1 MKKKIIVFAL
11 VALVA
16 LILAVGSSAVA
27 TAAETTGQ
35 TTLSGAFWGSG
46 LPDPP
51 SDGAPETP
59 SYSYEIN
66 IPALYDTMTEEY
78 MEITAQN
85 VSIGSRKRVAVYLDA
100 ENTLGDDN
108 LFELFHTEYPQYTAK
123 GYLIRTSNPVSGIRE
138 QINSTN
144 TTLVATFLDGSE
156 MPDEYGYIIAVIN
169 ADAGAVRGVYNGT
182 IYFKI
187 VVEDL

>member
-1 MKKKIIVFAL
+1 MKKKIILFSL
-11 VALVA
+11 VALM
-16 LILAVGSSAVA
+16 LAVGSSVVA
-27 TAAETTGQ
+27 TAAETTV
-35 TTLSGAFWGSG
+35 SGAFWGPG

-51 SDGAPETP
+51 QDEEPETP

-85 VSIGSRKRVAVYLDA
+85 VSIGSGKRVAVYLDA
-100 ENTLGDDN
+100 EKTLGDDN

-123 GYLIRTSNPVSGIRE
+123 GYLIRASNPDSGIRE
-138 QINSTN
+138 QINSTD
-144 TTLVATFLDGSE
+144 TTLVATFLDGIE

-169 ADAGAVRGVYNGT
+169 ADSEAVRGVYNGT

>member
-1 MKKKIIVFAL
+1 MKKKVIVFAL
-11 VALVA
+11 VALMLV
-16 LILAVGSSAVA
+16 VGSSVVA

-35 TTLSGAFWGSG
+35 TTMSGAFWRPG

-51 SDGAPETP
+51 QDEEPETP

-85 VSIGSRKRVAVYLDA
+85 ISIGSGKRVAVYLDA
-100 ENTLGDDN
+100 EKTLGDDN

-123 GYLIRTSNPVSGIRE
+123 GYLIRASSPDFGIRE
-138 QINSTN
+138 QINSTD
-144 TTLVATFLDGSE
+144 TTLVATFLDGSD

-187 VVEDL
+187 AVEDL